1 MASPRRR
8 KLRKLARLNSNTEQA
23 VEEAPSTPPPLPP
36 KKAAPAPKKTSD
48 TKKDNKN

>member
-23 VEEAPSTPPPLPP
+23 VEEAPSTPPPLP